1 MEAVVS
7 PHILDFLEQA
17 LEPIPIQL
25 TKTAPVLESTK
36 MEDEGASLV
45 TPSQYAYA
53 SFPVDVI
60 VYFRMQPSILRFS
73 CLPISRVE
81 CILRLPSVDLVFSS
95 KRAEDDLYATGIQ
108 DSSSFKPKSFLK
120 DNSRQIFDSSS
131 ACQTAI
137 GGLSMTGCLADFSLY
152 IFHPYGGAK
161 KAGSKEKETSPLSTS
176 ERKDS
181 LSLQVEFVKVNI
193 SRSRK
198 INLAHVDMG
207 LNSQKTGRS
216 FDSGG
221 ALIRF
226 SAICDIGSASFKYDM
241 RRLTEILAFPKAW
254 YRRSIARR
262 MFLGDQSTGALYS
275 DQEDSVETS
284 SSSGTMSPSMAK
296 ADYIAFSA
304 PVNMQTS
311 NSGPT
316 STMTSD
322 SVPFFVSSTKAS
334 NLPTSHTSKT
344 FVPTEIT
351 KEAKSIRPLVGNQ
364 SYRDRLWLNLDRS
377 VQESRRTPLDYGSPS
392 KSGSSSYDES
402 KDSVSSGHSSPLH
415 SGRHSSA
422 WETLVL
428 FAVNLSRLNIHMN
441 MGNVMGNTTW
451 LTRDFK
457 SQGRLSIGSSGHKNL
472 FLSVGLEGSTLDSK
486 GGIVGGTI
494 ELSHIDT
501 CMHLKEDWGQEPDHT
516 IAVKL
521 GVLESRL
528 DYMGTS
534 VLMGRVSSLD
544 ITLKDEWRVSTVL
557 NQDYLSSHPTKRPAL
572 IFVNG
577 ELSWDQL
584 QLLIS
589 KSTTPDLIKMYS
601 KLEEFFAQQFHSSK
615 RVFSSLQPR
624 LQRHSIKS
632 RSRKSKTSEE
642 TEAKHHRHWQKV
654 LSLVSGLQLS
664 TMPSALPSMG
674 TILGGTMDLH
684 GYNISLA
691 CFHGINF
698 RSKAWAIFSMRK
710 PTISFATEAQDVVKD
725 DGSIATHIVQ
735 NLSYALGHSSTETA
749 QHSSM
754 ATICRISRNVLFPP
768 QFRSMHEWFHYAF
781 ATSDLDDVS
790 RFPVLD
796 HDRDGAAAD
805 RRVSMPSK
813 GPEFNHNME
822 IIFALPSMQL
832 HLKTEHLQPAKPNS
846 TGGSKPTVDCS
857 FVTEFDDHI
866 FVAVDAEAFFFL
878 HDLITSYIK
887 EKEIVSTF
895 GKSHSPD
902 SDRKLKMGDPTES
915 LQKDWRSYQCHTWH
929 LEPTVRLLS
938 WAGKGIEPYGVDYIL
953 QKLGFAH
960 ARVTIPKWM
969 QRGCMD
975 PLDKIL
981 AVVMEK
987 MISAVKDDKDDSNG
1001 KVRRLHTLYS
1011 YWCCIL
1017 QVCQKTP
1024 KCLKLLMLYV
1034 FVVDKP
1040 TFKLLFVQQQRR
1052 VEADATADSFRPFE
1066 CR

>member
-1 MEAVVS
+1 MATS
-7 PHILDFLEQA
+7 IN
-17 LEPIPIQL
+17 
-25 TKTAPVLESTK
+25 KTAVFGVKLIHMCMSKHRYIQKNSLFGALYGLVESFFK
-36 MEDEGASLV
+36 NDEGHNVTVNGDRYRAMITNFFIPELNNHDVQELWFQQDGATCHTARATIDLLKDTFGDRLISRFGPVNWPPRSCDLTSLDYFLWGYVKSLV
-45 TPSQYAYA
+45 YADKLQTLDHLEDNIRRVIANIRPQMLEKVIENLTSRLDYIRA
-53 SFPVDVI
+53 S
-60 VYFRMQPSILRFS
+60 
-73 CLPISRVE
+73 
-81 CILRLPSVDLVFSS
+81 
-95 KRAEDDLYATGIQ
+95 RAVLCQ
-108 DSSSFKPKSFLK
+108 KSYLK
-120 DNSRQIFDSSS
+120 S
-131 ACQTAI
+131 
-137 GGLSMTGCLADFSLY
+137 
-152 IFHPYGGAK
+152 
-161 KAGSKEKETSPLSTS
+161 
-176 ERKDS
+176 
-181 LSLQVEFVKVNI
+181 
-193 SRSRK
+193 
-198 INLAHVDMG
+198 
-207 LNSQKTGRS
+207 
-216 FDSGG
+216 
-221 ALIRF
+221 
-226 SAICDIGSASFKYDM
+226 ICDIGSASFKYDM

-284 SSSGTMSPSMAK
+284 SSSGTMSPSISK
-296 ADYIAFSA
+296 ADYIAFSS
-304 PVNMQTS
+304 PVNVQSSSSGLTTS
-311 NSGPT
+311 MATDGVSLCT
-316 STMTSD
+316 VSTKLPHN
-322 SVPFFVSSTKAS
+322 VKNVVSSESIKDS
-334 NLPTSHTSKT
+334 NKPL
-344 FVPTEIT
+344 
-351 KEAKSIRPLVGNQ
+351 RPLLSSHGH
-364 SYRDRLWLNLDRS
+364 RDRLWLNLDRTI
-377 VQESRRTPLDYGSPS
+377 QESKRGADIRSPS
-392 KSGSSSYDES
+392 KSASSSYDEG
-402 KDSVSSGHSSPLH
+402 KDSLSSGHSSPLH
-415 SGRHSSA
+415 SSRHSSS

-428 FAVNLSRLNIHMN
+428 FAVNLSRLNVHMN

-457 SQGRLSIGSSGHKNL
+457 SQGRLSIGSNGHKNL
-472 FLSVGLEGSTLDSK
+472 FLSIGLEGSTLDSK

-494 ELSHIDT
+494 ELSRIDT

-516 IAVKL
+516 VALKL
-521 GVLESRL
+521 GALESRL

-544 ITLKDEWRVSTVL
+544 ITLKDEWRVSSIL
-557 NQDYLSSHPTKRPAL
+557 NQDHISSHPTKRPAL

-601 KLEEFFAQQFHSSK
+601 KLEEFFSQQFHSSK

-624 LQRHSIKS
+624 LQRHSLKN
-632 RSRKSKTSEE
+632 RSRKSKSSEE

-654 LSLVSGLQLS
+654 LSVVSGLQLS
-664 TMPSALPSMG
+664 TMASALPDMG

-735 NLSYALGHSSTETA
+735 NLSYALGSSSTETA
-749 QHSSM
+749 QHASM
-754 ATICRISRNVLFPP
+754 ATVCRISRNVLFPP

-781 ATSDLDDVS
+781 ATSELDDVG
-790 RFPVLD
+790 RFPVLE
-796 HDRDGAAAD
+796 HDRENTND
-805 RRVSMPSK
+805 RRVSMPTK

-822 IIFALPSMQL
+822 VIFALPSMQL
-832 HLKTEHLQPAKPNS
+832 HLKTEHLQPARPIS
-846 TGGSKPTVDCS
+846 TGGPKPTVDCS

-887 EKEIVSTF
+887 EKEN
-895 GKSHSPD
+895 
-902 SDRKLKMGDPTES
+902 SDRKLKMADPTDS

-987 MISAVKDDKDDSNG
+987 MISAVKDDKDDAGVNV
-1001 KVRRLHTLYS
+1001 K
-1011 YWCCIL
+1011 
-1017 QVCQKTP
+1017 
-1024 KCLKLLMLYV
+1024 KL
-1034 FVVDKP
+1034 
-1040 TFKLLFVQQQRR
+1040 
-1052 VEADATADSFRPFE
+1052 
-1066 CR
+1066 